1 MPIRKVTSFDI
12 AHLAGVSQP
21 TVSRALRGSP
31 LVNQRTRER
40 ILSIAHENNYR
51 VDTSASSLRTQHS
64 NTIAILVHEES
75 QAEDWMINP
84 FFLSI
89 IGGITKAAAKRD
101 YDVLLSFQQL
111 SENWVT
117 DYEKSNKAEGIILL
131 GYGSYTDYIGKI
143 QLLEDAHAIT
153 WGPVLRGQPG
163 HFIGCDNRHGGY
175 IATEHL
181 IELGHKDIAF
191 IGVTDDDSPEFSRR
205 FRGYRSAMRNADLEA
220 KKNLRVAATWS
231 EQSGYEAAGAL
242 LDQSRVF
249 SAIFCACDH
258 IAIGAIQCLQER
270 GYNVPEDVSVVGFDD
285 LPLVAHLTPA
295 LTTVRQD
302 PIQAGE
308 VLVDSLLK
316 LIAGQ
321 PLRPRLIEPTL
332 VNRSSTANCQAPAK
346 A

>member
-1 MPIRKVTSFDI
+1 MRKVNSIDI

-31 LVNQRTRER
+31 LVSPQTRER
-40 ILSIAHENNYR
+40 IQCIARENHYK
-51 VDTSASSLRTQHS
+51 VDTSASNLRTQHS

-101 YDVLLSFQQL
+101 FDVLLSFQQL

-117 DYEKSNKAEGIILL
+117 DYESCNKAEGIILL
-131 GYGSYTDYIGKI
+131 GYGSYTDYIGKLR
-143 QLLEDAHAIT
+143 LLEDAHAIT

-175 IATEHL
+175 IATQHL
-181 IELGHKDIAF
+181 IELGHRHIAF

-205 FRGYRSAMRNADLEA
+205 FRGFRSAMRQAGLEA
-220 KKNLRVAATWS
+220 DDNLQIPATWS
-231 EQSGYEAAGAL
+231 EQSGYEGVSEL
-242 LDQSRVF
+242 LDRGLDF

-270 GYNVPEDVSVVGFDD
+270 GLRVPKDVSVVGFDD

-302 PIQAGE
+302 PSQAGE

-316 LIAGQ
+316 LIAGHPVQ
-321 PLRPRLIEPTL
+321 PRLIEPTL
-332 VNRSSTANCQAPAK
+332 ISRSSTASFQEPTSL
-346 A
+346 